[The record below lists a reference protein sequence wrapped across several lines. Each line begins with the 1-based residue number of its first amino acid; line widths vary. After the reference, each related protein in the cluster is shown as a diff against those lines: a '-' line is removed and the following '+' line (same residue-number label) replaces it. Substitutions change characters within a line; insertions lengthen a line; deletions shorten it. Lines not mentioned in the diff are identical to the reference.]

1 MTDIPKGIDTLIED
15 VYSVL
20 TDGYNKTD
28 DNEKVIDA
36 FGEGLKDLLR
46 SRLTPRGPSN
56 GLLRLSGIGKPARQL
71 WYDSKGYDR
80 EALTGDKLLKFL
92 YGDIIEE
99 ILLTLAKLSGHS
111 VTHEQQVVKV
121 AGITGHMDAV
131 IDGHVVDV
139 KSASPFAFKKF
150 ERATL
155 AIDDPFG
162 YMQQISAYTEAV
174 PDSKGSAF
182 WAMNKVD
189 GNLTLYQPSPSMLPD
204 TTKRVEYLKGM
215 LEEDSPPER
224 CYDVEVDFKT
234 SNEKLS
240 IGCVFCDFKKECWK
254 DANEG
259 EGLKGYKYASMP
271 FPLYLTK
278 IVKAPRVDEIDIA

>member
-1 MTDIPKGIDTLIED
+1 MTDQPKGIDTLIKD

-20 TDGYNKTD
+20 TDGYTKTD
-28 DNEKVIDA
+28 DNEKVISA
-36 FGEGLKDLLR
+36 FGDGLKELLR

-71 WYDSKGYDR
+71 WYDSRGYDR
-80 EALTGDKLLKFL
+80 EALSGDKLLKFL

-111 VTHEQQVVKV
+111 VTHEQQTVKV

-150 ERATL
+150 SQASL
-155 AIDDPFG
+155 AVDDPFG
-162 YMQQISAYTEAV
+162 YMQQISAYSEAV
-174 PDSKGSAF
+174 PDNKGVAF

-189 GNLTLYQPSPSMLPD
+189 GSLVLYQPSEDLLPD
-204 TTKRVEYLKGM
+204 TQERVTEL
-215 LEEDSPPER
+215 LEVLASDTPPER
-224 CYDVEVDFKT
+224 CYDVEFDYKT
-234 SNEKLS
+234 GNEKLA

-254 DANEG
+254 DANDG
-259 EGLKGYKYASMP
+259 HGLRGYKYAAMP

-278 IVKAPRVDEIDIA
+278 VVKEPRVAEIDIA

>member
-20 TDGYNKTD
+20 TEGYNKTD

-259 EGLKGYKYASMP
+259 EGLKGYKYAAMP

>member
-1 MTDIPKGIDTLIED
+1 MTDQPKGIDTLIED
-15 VYSVL
+15 VYAVL
-20 TDGYNKTD
+20 TKGYTSTE

-36 FGEGLKDLLR
+36 FGDSLKDLLR
-46 SRLTPRGPSN
+46 SRLIPRKEGGPT
-56 GLLRLSGIGKPARQL
+56 LRLSAIGKPARQL
-71 WYDSKGYDR
+71 WYDSKGHSR
-80 EALTGDKLLKFL
+80 ETMTGDKLLKFL

-111 VTHEQQVVKV
+111 VTNEQQRVKV

-150 ERATL
+150 TQATL
-155 AIDDPFG
+155 AVDDPFG
-162 YMQQISAYTEAV
+162 YMQQISAYSEAV
-174 PDSKGSAF
+174 PNNEGVAF

-189 GNLTLYQPSPSMLPD
+189 GSLVLYQPSEDLLPD
-204 TTKRVEYLKGM
+204 TQERVTEL
-215 LEEDSPPER
+215 LEALASDTPPER
-224 CYDVEVDFKT
+224 CYDVEFDYKT
-234 SNEKLS
+234 GNEKLA

-254 DANEG
+254 DANDG
-259 EGLKGYKYASMP
+259 EGLRGYKYAAMP

-278 IVKAPRVDEIDIA
+278 VVKEPRVAEIDIA

>member
-1 MTDIPKGIDTLIED
+1 MTDQPKGIDTLIED
-15 VYSVL
+15 VYAVL

-28 DNEKVIDA
+28 DNEQVIDA
-36 FGEGLKDLLR
+36 FGEALKELLR
-46 SRLTPRGPSN
+46 SRLSPRGPSN

-71 WYDSKGYDR
+71 WYDSRGYER

-99 ILLTLAKLSGHS
+99 ILLTLAKLSGHT

-121 AGITGHMDAV
+121 AGIKGHMDAV

-150 ERATL
+150 EKATL

-204 TTKRVEYLKGM
+204 TTERVEYLKGM

-234 SNEKLS
+234 GNEKLS

-254 DANEG
+254 DANGG
-259 EGLKGYKYASMP
+259 EGLKGYKYAAMP

-278 IVKAPRVDEIDIA
+278 TVKLPRVDEIDIA

>member
-1 MTDIPKGIDTLIED
+1 MTDQPKGIDTLIED

-20 TDGYNKTD
+20 TDGYTKTD
-28 DNEKVIDA
+28 DNEKVISA
-36 FGEGLKDLLR
+36 FGDGLKELLR

-71 WYDSKGYDR
+71 WYDSRGYDR
-80 EALTGDKLLKFL
+80 EALSGDKLLKFL

-111 VTHEQQVVKV
+111 VTHEQQTVKV

-155 AIDDPFG
+155 AVDDPFG

-174 PDSKGSAF
+174 PESKGSAF

-189 GNLTLYQPSPSMLPD
+189 GNLTLYQPSAEMLPD
-204 TTKRVEYLKGM
+204 TTERVTYLQEM
-215 LEEDSPPER
+215 LKEDSPPER
-224 CYDVEVDFKT
+224 CYETEVDFKT
-234 SNEKLS
+234 GNEKLP
-240 IGCVFCDFKKECWK
+240 IGCIFCDFKKECWK
-254 DANEG
+254 DSNKG
-259 EGLKGYKYASMP
+259 EGLKGYKYAAMP